1 MQDTVWDFALAKLTC
16 VFSIDSVSMHSERKK
31 LIAPWN
37 SDIQGVKAYTNLCV
51 IKRNFGCF
59 QTLFVVPILF
69 SSHAFSRKVHVLTG
83 IEVCKHRCCLAPS
96 QASARAE
103 AEEVKLYSV
112 LRKA

>member
-16 VFSIDSVSMHSERKK
+16 VFFHRFSVHAFRKK
-31 LIAPWN
+31 LISPW
-37 SDIQGVKAYTNLCV
+37 SSEWICSQGDKAYTNLCV

-103 AEEVKLYSV
+103 AEE
-112 LRKA
+112 